1 MDTQQGTGLLRANV
15 GVAAGTA
22 VSRLTGLVRVVVF
35 GVIIGQ
41 TAVADAYDGANNSP
55 NSLYELLIGGVFS
68 ATLVPL
74 FTRLFHDDSAA
85 EADDGPTDASKTGG
99 VDAVLSVGFVL
110 LAAFTVVSVLLA
122 PQIFH
127 LFALNP
133 SSAVDADL
141 YRRVGTMLTRIF
153 LVQIFFY
160 GVIALLSAALN
171 AKRRFLAAAWAPV
184 ASNVVIITL
193 LLFVPFTI
201 DGEPLLGD
209 VESNAGLR
217 WLLALGSTGGIA
229 VTAVILWRAARN
241 SDITFRFSPQFR
253 HPAVKRLL
261 RLSGWTF
268 GYVATNQVAL
278 VVIRNLARPGS
289 GDPDAYTKAYIFF
302 QLPHAL
308 LAVSIAT
315 TFAPELASAV
325 ASKRRDIFVGRMS
338 LGVRMIALL
347 TLPFSF
353 LTLVAARPVI
363 GALLQHGN
371 FSAAAA
377 HNTARAL
384 MGFSLGL
391 VGFSVFLFVL
401 RGFYAHED
409 TRTPFVLNLIESVLN
424 IVLAVVFVRHF
435 GVLGLGLAFAV
446 AYLIS
451 AVLALAVLEAKV
463 REFEMIAMIR
473 SLVPMLLAAVVAA
486 QIAWFVG
493 RAIGAT
499 AGIGAFVRS
508 IATYAV
514 GIGGYVGLL
523 TLLKVP
529 ETQQLVRH
537 LSPAFRRGS

>member
-1 MDTQQGTGLLRANV
+1 MDTPTSTGLLRANV

-22 VSRLTGLVRVVVF
+22 VSRLTGLVRVVIF
-35 GVIIGQ
+35 GIVIGQ
-41 TAVADAYDGANNSP
+41 TALADAYDGANNSP

-74 FTRLFHDDSAA
+74 FTRLFHDEASSESEKSAK
-85 EADDGPTDASKTGG
+85 DNQSGI
-99 VDAVLSVGFVL
+99 DAVFSVGIIL
-110 LAAFTVVSVLLA
+110 LAAFTAVAVLLA

-133 SSAVDADL
+133 SSAVDAEQ
-141 YRRVGTMLTRIF
+141 YRQVGTLLTRVF
-153 LVQIFFY
+153 LIQIFFY
-160 GVIALLSAALN
+160 GVIALMSAALN
-171 AKRRFLAAAWAPV
+171 ARRKFLAAAWAPV
-184 ASNVVIITL
+184 ASNVVIIVL
-193 LLFVPFTI
+193 LLFVPLTV

-209 VESNAGLR
+209 IETDSALR
-217 WLLALGSTGGIA
+217 WLLSLGSTGGVA

-241 SDITFRFSPQFR
+241 SGISFRFSPQFG
-253 HPAVKRLL
+253 HPAVKKLM

-268 GYVATNQVAL
+268 GYVAANQVAL

-315 TFAPELASAV
+315 TFGPELAKAV
-325 ASKRRDIFVGRMS
+325 TTKRRDVFVERMS

-371 FSAAAA
+371 FSADAAF
-377 HNTARAL
+377 NTARAL

-391 VGFSVFLFVL
+391 VGFSVFLFTL
-401 RGFYAHED
+401 RAFYAHED
-409 TRTPFVLNLIESVLN
+409 TRTPFVLNLFENILN
-424 IVLAVVFVRHF
+424 IVLAVIFVRHF

-446 AYLIS
+446 AYLVS
-451 AVLALAVLEAKV
+451 AVLALAVLEMKV
-463 REFEMIAMIR
+463 REFEMKAMLR
-473 SLVPMLLAAVVAA
+473 SLLPMLLAAVVSA

-493 RAIGAT
+493 RALGDT

-508 IATYAV
+508 VATYLV
-514 GIGGYVGLL
+514 GIGGYVALL
-523 TLLKVP
+523 VVLKVP
-529 ETQQLVRH
+529 ETRQLVQR
-537 LSPAFRRGS
+537 LRRGS